1 VNIISIIMKNND
13 IIQEFTE
20 DEENANSED
29 IHEEIHIK
37 HKLTQSLKNIN
48 PEKQMQI
55 NKNLKYILDP
65 LSVIIK
71 LAILSYK
78 PLNTKL
84 SIYNNM
90 LCIQEPG
97 IFQSIV
103 RYYFNNTRFDIYNL
117 YNPIHLACIHF
128 LKNSYNGLDITKLFK
143 VAKNGIQ
150 RLITNYKDTQVIIH
164 TLYMYYNIIEN
175 HLLGSF
181 NPNLFMP
188 DPNTPIYN
196 TILVNSL
203 NAKWTYE
210 KIKVVLNFF
219 EYVDNDTT
227 NKSSIKCIDEFMI
240 NIDNETYSYIHFIN
254 S

>member
-1 VNIISIIMKNND
+1 MNINNIIQQTFKHEEKENSD
-13 IIQEFTE
+13 PTE
-20 DEENANSED
+20 N
-29 IHEEIHIK
+29 IHEEIHVK
-37 HKLTQSLKNIN
+37 HKLTQSLKNID
-48 PEKQMQI
+48 PENKLQI

-78 PLNTKL
+78 PLNSKL
-84 SIYNNM
+84 SIYNNTV
-90 LCIQEPG
+90 CIQEPG

-103 RYYFNNTRFDIYNL
+103 RYYFNNNRFDIYNL
-117 YNPIHLACIHF
+117 YNPIHIACIHF
-128 LKNSYNGLDITKLFK
+128 FKNNYHGLDITKIFK
-143 VAKNGIQ
+143 VANNGIQ

-175 HLLGSF
+175 HLSSVSVGNL
-181 NPNLFMP
+181 NLFMP

-196 TILVNSL
+196 NILVNSL
-203 NAKWTYE
+203 NSKWSYE

-227 NKSSIKCIDEFMI
+227 NKSSIKCLDEFMI
-240 NIDNETYSYIHFIN
+240 NIDNETHSYINFVN

>member
-1 VNIISIIMKNND
+1 MDINN
-13 IIQEFTE
+13 IIQEETTE
-20 DEENANSED
+20 EEKTTAKD

-37 HKLTQSLKNIN
+37 QKLTQSLKNVN
-48 PEKQMQI
+48 PENKMQL

-78 PLNTKL
+78 PLNSKL

-103 RYYFNNTRFDIYNL
+103 RYYFNNNRFDIYNL

-128 LKNSYNGLDITKLFK
+128 LKNNFIGLDIKKLFK

-175 HLLGSF
+175 HLTGSY
-181 NPNLFMP
+181 NSNIYMP
-188 DPNTPIYN
+188 DPNTSIYN
-196 TILVNSL
+196 NILVNSL
-203 NAKWTYE
+203 NSKWSFE

-227 NKSSIKCIDEFMI
+227 NKTSIKCLDEFMI
-240 NIDNETYSYIHFIN
+240 NIDNETYSYINFIN